1 MSGFSSDLNAGAG
14 RVLEEFLAQQ
24 AAADR
29 VHNSLLLNQIHGGIK
44 HVATGGKRLRSYLV
58 AVAAGQGADLH
69 AVEIFGA
76 CVDLLHGAFLIHD
89 DILDRDD
96 LRRGNLTIQA
106 SARDYLKHL
115 GHDDADHLGTSTA
128 IVAGDKA
135 MMQVFEMLADSDLEP
150 AVVKSALK
158 IISRAGNVTVSGEIL
173 DIGHLMKIDQKAT
186 TLEQVYLSNLLKT
199 SDYTFTAPLK
209 LGALAAGRSLESE
222 QGAMEE
228 IGYQL
233 GMVFQAADD
242 IAGAVGSTEATGKQ
256 AAGDLLQGRVTMLTF
271 RLQNQQDPSVEDIAQ
286 AVAQVVDDC
295 ERHLTQAREAIAGA
309 SLPQDVEDGLY
320 QVTKKIES
328 MVYAHV
334 PR

>member
-1 MSGFSSDLNAGAG
+1 MSSELNSGAAVALDAFLRSQTESDE
-14 RVLEEFLAQQ
+14 VY
-24 AAADR
+24 
-29 VHNSLLLNQIHGGIK
+29 NSVLLNQVHGGIR
-44 HVATGGKRLRSYLV
+44 HVASGGKRIRSLLV
-58 AVAAGQGADLH
+58 ATAAGSHANQEAVDL
-69 AVEIFGA
+69 FGA

-96 LRRGNLTIQA
+96 LRRGKLTIQA

-135 MMQVFEMLADSDLEP
+135 IMQVFEMLAHSDLDP
-150 AVVKSALK
+150 TLIKDALK
-158 IISRAGNVTVSGEIL
+158 VISRAGNVTVSGEIL
-173 DIGHLMKIDQKAT
+173 DIGHLMRIDEKAT

-209 LGALAAGRSLESE
+209 LGALAAGRNCESE
-222 QGAMEE
+222 LIAMEE
-228 IGYQL
+228 IGYEL

-242 IAGAVGSTEATGKQ
+242 IAGVVGSTEDTGKE

-271 RLQNQQDPSVEDIAQ
+271 RLQNKQDPSVEDIAQ
-286 AVAQVVDDC
+286 AVAQVVDEC
-295 ERHLTQAREAIAGA
+295 EIHLGKAREAIANA
-309 SLPQDVEDGLY
+309 NLPEDVTEGLY
-320 QVTKKIES
+320 RVTKKIEGL
-328 MVYAHV
+328 VYTYV